1 MRYNRIM
8 RRLAEVLE
16 AISGTTSKIT
26 KRDLVADYLKTLTD
40 EELRIACTYLT
51 GSPFPAGDGRA
62 LNVGWSAIVEAL
74 LDVSGANGE
83 ALDQAY
89 LRHGDLGA
97 AAYDLLHQRRR
108 APLFRTPM
116 TLPAVDAAF
125 TRMAGATGKGSRQV
139 KIDGMRTLLSDTD
152 PLEAKYL
159 VRIITSDL
167 RVGLKEGLLEEAIA
181 KAFDVPVTTVRR
193 ANMLVSDIGM
203 VAVMARHGTLDQAT
217 LTLFRPFHFMLAE
230 TVFTPEEAF
239 ALTRADGDR
248 PESLLVEDKYDGIR
262 AQVHHDGTRLA
273 IYSRTLDE
281 ITPSFPE
288 LHGDL
293 RALGHRYILDG
304 EIIAWRDNKAIPF
317 SALQQRLRRKDPSDL
332 VGTVPVVMFAF
343 DLLYLDGEVLM
354 DRPLHERQKALRS
367 FPLGGT
373 VQSALWTIADNP
385 EQLASRFREARDRGN
400 EGLVIKRP
408 TSKYQPGRR
417 GRQWVK
423 LKEELATLDVVVVA
437 AEHGHGKRASVLSDV
452 TFAVRSGDAL
462 VTIGK
467 AYSGLT
473 DVEILELTRWFQQ
486 HTTKDL
492 GRVKFVEPKIVL
504 EVAFDAV
511 TRSDRHE
518 SGYALRFPRIKRIRD
533 DKTVD
538 EINTLE
544 DVKRIFEHQGES
556 RGGLSPKLAKSAK
569 GER

>member
-1 MRYNRIM
+1 M

-16 AISGTTSKIT
+16 AISGTTSKLA

-51 GSPFPAGDGRA
+51 GSSFPAGDARA

-74 LDVSGANGE
+74 LDVSGASGD
-83 ALDQAY
+83 ALDPAY

-97 AAYDLLHQRRR
+97 AAFDLLQQRRR
-108 APLFRTPM
+108 PMLFRTPLA
-116 TLPAVDAAF
+116 LPAVDAAF

-139 KIDGMRTLLSDTD
+139 KIDGMRTLLSNAE

-159 VRIITSDL
+159 IRIITSDL

-181 KAFDVPVTTVRR
+181 KAFDMPVPTVRR
-193 ANMLVSDIGM
+193 ANMLVSDVGM
-203 VAVMARHGTLDQAT
+203 VAMMARHGTLDQAT
-217 LTLFRPFHFMLAE
+217 LALFRPFHFMLAE
-230 TVFTPEEAF
+230 TVFSPEEAF
-239 ALTRADGDR
+239 ASLDPADGAAR
-248 PESLLVEDKYDGIR
+248 SSLFVEDKYDGIR

-288 LHGDL
+288 LHADL
-293 RALGHRYILDG
+293 RALGHQYILDG
-304 EIIAWRDNKAIPF
+304 EIIAWKDGKAIPF

-332 VGTVPVVMFAF
+332 ISSVPVVMFAF
-343 DLLYLDGEVLM
+343 DLLLLDGEVLM
-354 DRPLHERQKALRS
+354 DRPLSERRQAIGGLR
-367 FPLGGT
+367 LGSV
-373 VQSALWTIADNP
+373 VQPALWTVAESP
-385 EQLASRFREARDRGN
+385 AELASRFRESRDRGN

-408 TSKYQPGRR
+408 TSRYQPGRR

-452 TFAVRSGDAL
+452 TFAVRNGEAL
-462 VTIGK
+462 VTIGR

-473 DVEILELTRWFQQ
+473 DVEILDLTRWFQE

-492 GRVKFVEPKIVL
+492 GRVKLVEPKIVL

-533 DKTVD
+533 DKRVE
-538 EINTLE
+538 EINTL
-544 DVKRIFEHQGES
+544 DDAKRIFEHQGES
-556 RGGLSPKLAKSAK
+556 RGGGSPKLARSPGVVLK
-569 GER
+569 GKQ

>member
-1 MRYNRIM
+1 M

-16 AISGTTSKIT
+16 AISGTTSKLA
-26 KRDLVADYLKTLTD
+26 KRDLVADYLRTLTD

-62 LNVGWSAIVEAL
+62 LNVGWSAIVEVL
-74 LDVSGANGE
+74 FDVSGATSE
-83 ALDQAY
+83 ALDQSY

-97 AAYDLLHQRRR
+97 AAYDLLQHKHRT
-108 APLFRTPM
+108 PLFRTPL

-125 TRMAGATGKGSRQV
+125 TRMAAATGTGSRQV
-139 KIDGMRTLLSDTD
+139 KLDLLRALFTDAD

-159 VRIITSDL
+159 IRIITSDL

-181 KAFDVPVTTVRR
+181 KAFDVPVAAVRR
-193 ANMLVSDIGM
+193 ANMLVSDIGT
-203 VAVMARHGTLDQAT
+203 VAVMARHGTLEQVT

-239 ALTRADGDR
+239 GLSRADGDR
-248 PESLLVEDKYDGIR
+248 PESLIVEDKYDGIR
-262 AQVHHDGTRLA
+262 AQVHYDGTRLA

-288 LHGDL
+288 LHGAL
-293 RALGHRYILDG
+293 RALGRGYILDG
-304 EIIAWRDNKAIPF
+304 EIIAWKDGKAIPF
-317 SALQQRLRRKDPSDL
+317 SALQQRLRRKDPSGL
-332 VGTVPVVMFAF
+332 MNTVPVVMFAF

-354 DRPLHERQKALRS
+354 DRPLVQRQEALRS
-367 FPLGGT
+367 LPLRGA
-373 VQSALWTIADNP
+373 VQSAKWTVADNP
-385 EQLASRFREARDRGN
+385 EQLGFRFREARDRGN
-400 EGLVIKRP
+400 EGLVIKRL
-408 TSKYQPGRR
+408 TSRYQPGRR

-452 TFAVRSGDAL
+452 TFAVRDGEAL

-492 GRVKFVEPKIVL
+492 GRVKLVEPKIAL

-511 TRSDRHE
+511 TRSNRHE

-533 DKTVD
+533 DKTVE
-538 EINTLE
+538 EINTLD

-556 RGGLSPKLAKSAK
+556 RGGSSPKLARSA
-569 GER
+569 GVARESER